1 MFLLRSAIHAAQ
13 VERKL
18 YLMNVNVEREPL
30 KIQKLFFLYE
40 SSFPTHNTLNYT
52 IETRSSGVLRVACK
66 IYMYTLTSIEKL

>member
-40 SSFPTHNTLNYT
+40 SSFPTHNTLT